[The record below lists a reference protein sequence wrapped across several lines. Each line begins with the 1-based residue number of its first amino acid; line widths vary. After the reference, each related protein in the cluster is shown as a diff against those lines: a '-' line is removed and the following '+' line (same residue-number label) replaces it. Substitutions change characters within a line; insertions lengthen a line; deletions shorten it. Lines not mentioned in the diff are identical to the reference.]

1 LSKPGKI
8 PTIRRFPH
16 PEPATAMGKPK
27 KSKTPDNTIA
37 RNKSARFE
45 FFIEETLEVG
55 IELQG
60 WEVKSLRDKKL
71 QLTESYVFIKQN
83 QLWLSGAHIT
93 PLQTASTHIN
103 PEPTR
108 VRKLLAHRNEI
119 DRLEGLVERKGYT
132 LIALSAYW
140 SRGRAK
146 LSVGVAKGKKLHDK
160 RATQKDRDWSR
171 DKARMLKRH

>member
-1 LSKPGKI
+1 
-8 PTIRRFPH
+8 
-16 PEPATAMGKPK
+16 MGKQK

-37 RNKSARFE
+37 KNKSARFE

-60 WEVKSLRDKKL
+60 WEVKSLREKKL
-71 QLTESYVFIKQN
+71 QLTESYVFVKN
-83 QLWLSGAHIT
+83 GELWLSGAHIA
-93 PLQTASTHIN
+93 PLTSASTHVN

-119 DRLEGLVERKGYT
+119 DRIAGLVERKGYT

-140 SRGRAK
+140 SRGKAK
-146 LSVGVAKGKKLHDK
+146 ISLGVAKGKKLHDK
-160 RATQKDRDWSR
+160 RATEKERDWSR
-171 DKARMLKRH
+171 DKARIMKNRG

>member
-1 LSKPGKI
+1 
-8 PTIRRFPH
+8 
-16 PEPATAMGKPK
+16 MGKQK
-27 KSKTPDNTIA
+27 KSKTPENTIA
-37 RNKSARFE
+37 RNKSAGFE

-55 IELQG
+55 WELQG
-60 WEVKSLRDKKL
+60 WEVKSLREKKL
-71 QLTESYVFIKQN
+71 QLNESYVFVKN
-83 QLWLSGAHIT
+83 GELWLSGAHIT
-93 PLQTASTHIN
+93 PLTSASSHIN

-119 DRLEGLVERKGYT
+119 DRITGQVERKGYT

-146 LSVGVAKGKKLHDK
+146 VSIGIAKGKKLHDK

-171 DKARMLKRH
+171 DKARLLKGRG